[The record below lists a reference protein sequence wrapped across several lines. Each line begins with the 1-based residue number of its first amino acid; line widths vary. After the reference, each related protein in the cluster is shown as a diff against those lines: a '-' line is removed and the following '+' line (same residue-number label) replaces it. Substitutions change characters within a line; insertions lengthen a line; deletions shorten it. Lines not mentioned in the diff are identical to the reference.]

1 MLVGAVA
8 LIFLLLLFMY
18 QSFRVAIAM
27 LITSLLA
34 LSVVFVG
41 LWITGREMNI
51 SSMMGMIPVVPIV
64 ENFRQAMINSS
75 PAQSE
80 AKLV

>member
-1 MLVGAVA
+1 
-8 LIFLLLLFMY
+8 MY

>member
-1 MLVGAVA
+1 M
-8 LIFLLLLFMY
+8 IFLLLLFMY